1 MTLRPVRPEDER
13 AHSEFIT
20 RLSPEDS
27 HFRFFHTVRSM
38 PHTQLARLTQID
50 YDREMAFVA
59 TRRTPSGAAETIGVI
74 RTVADA
80 DNETA
85 ELSIVVR
92 SDLKRRG
99 LGTHLMR
106 KAIEYC
112 RMRGTREIVGHVLAE
127 NESMLEL
134 TKRFAHFTLSESDEQ
149 GVVRISHTL

>member
-1 MTLRPVRPEDER
+1 MLRPVRPEDEP
-13 AHSEFIT
+13 AHSDFVT

-27 HFRFFHTVRSM
+27 RFRFFHTVRSM
-38 PHTQLARLTQID
+38 PHTQLARLTQVD
-50 YDREMAFVA
+50 YDREMAFIA
-59 TRRTPSGAAETIGVI
+59 TRPGPDGRAETIGVV

-80 DNETA
+80 ENETA

-99 LGTHLMR
+99 LGTHLLR

-112 RMRGTREIVGHVLAE
+112 RSRGTKEIAGDVLHE

-134 TKRFAHFTLSESDEQ
+134 TRRFAQFNLSESDEQ
-149 GVVRISHTL
+149 GIVRISYRL